1 MDLNTSSLICKN
13 VAYVN
18 IVYVPSGQGDAI
30 VSTRV

>member
-18 IVYVPSGQGDAI
+18 MYVPSGQGDAI